1 MIHALDWLRHSGR
14 EPVHPVYTVYG
25 GDHYLIRESIGAV
38 TRAVFP
44 EADEDAAITRFAGPQ
59 AALADVL
66 DELFTLPFFSR
77 RRLVLVEEADPF
89 VTQHRKDL
97 ESYVEKPSSSGYL
110 VLQVKQW
117 TATTRLAKLVEKVGL
132 AVDCSVLPEKQAP
145 KVVAWLTDYA
155 RSRCDAQL
163 EPAAA
168 NLLVELVGLEIGI
181 LASELEK
188 VAVYAGESKQIE
200 RSDVS
205 RMVGAGRVETVW
217 KALDA
222 AIIGEARTALELLDS
237 LLAAGEPPVLLLAAM
252 SASLLKVHHAGRLR
266 GARLP
271 LDEACRIAGIP
282 PFAIEK
288 TGKQHAHLGPRRVN
302 RLPSTLLRADLD
314 LKGGS
319 SAEPRVVLERLLIGL
334 SRPRSD

>member
-1 MIHALDWLRHSGR
+1 MMHALDWMQEGGR
-14 EPVHPVYTVYG
+14 QPVRPIYAIHG
-25 GDHYLIRESIGAV
+25 GDHYLMRESLAGV

-44 EADEDAAITRFAGPQ
+44 EGDSEAATTRFAGPQ

-77 RRLVLVEEADPF
+77 RRLVSVEEADTF
-89 VTQHRKDL
+89 ISKYRKDL
-97 ESYVEKPSSSGYL
+97 ESYLEKPSSSGFL

-132 AVDCSVLPEKQAP
+132 AIDCSVLPEKQAAR
-145 KVVAWLTDYA
+145 VTSWLISYA
-155 RSRCDAQL
+155 QSRCDAQL

-181 LASELEK
+181 LTSEVEK
-188 VAVYAGESKQIE
+188 LAVYAGESKRIE
-200 RSDVS
+200 RGDVA

-222 AIIGEARTALELLDS
+222 ATTGQARAALELLDN
-237 LLAAGEPPVLLLAAM
+237 LLAAGEAPVMLLAAM
-252 SASLLKVHHAGRLR
+252 SANLLKVHHAGRLR

-271 LDEACRIAGIP
+271 VDEACRIAGIP
-282 PFAIEK
+282 TFAVEK
-288 TGKQHAHLGPRRVN
+288 TGKQHTHLGPRRVD
-302 RLPSTLLRADLD
+302 RLPATLLRADLD

-319 SAEPRVVLERLLIGL
+319 SAEPRVVLERLLVGL
-334 SRPRSD
+334 SRPRTD

>member
-1 MIHALDWLRHSGR
+1 MMHALEWMQDGGR
-14 EPVHPVYTVYG
+14 HPVRPIYAIHG
-25 GDHYLIRESIGAV
+25 GDHYLIRESLAAV

-44 EADEDAAITRFAGPQ
+44 EVEGEAAIARFAGPQ

-77 RRLVLVEEADPF
+77 RRLVSVEEADSF
-89 VTQHRKDL
+89 VSKYRKDL
-97 ESYVEKPSSSGYL
+97 ESYLEKPSTSGFL

-117 TATTRLAKLVEKVGL
+117 TATTRLAKLVDKVGL
-132 AVDCSVLPEKQAP
+132 AIDCSVLPEKQAAR
-145 KVVAWLTDYA
+145 VTAWLIAYA

-181 LASELEK
+181 LTAEVEK
-188 VAVYAGESKQIE
+188 LAVYAGESKRIE
-200 RSDVS
+200 RGDVAQ
-205 RMVGAGRVETVW
+205 MVGAGRVETVW

-222 AIIGEARTALELLDS
+222 ATTGQARAALELLDT
-237 LLAAGEPPVLLLAAM
+237 LLAAGEAPVMLLAAM

-282 PFAIEK
+282 LFAVEK
-288 TGKQHAHLGPRRVN
+288 TGKQHAHLGPRRVD
-302 RLPSTLLRADLD
+302 RLPATLLRADLD

-319 SAEPRVVLERLLIGL
+319 SAEPRVVLERLLVSL
-334 SRPRSD
+334 ARPRTD